1 MSKLKEFWDYTSYD
15 LQDVKKQKEVF
26 SRMLDRLETDGH
38 CRRVFHTLAF
48 VLFRDDFGLEEEAS
62 YD

>member
-1 MSKLKEFWDYTSYD
+1 
-15 LQDVKKQKEVF
+15 
-26 SRMLDRLETDGH
+26 MLDRLETDGH